1 MQRRIMQTD
10 RQTQRENVGR
20 GIGDLP
26 VQESSLWQFMNNN
39 VA

>member
-1 MQRRIMQTD
+1 MQADRR
-10 RQTQRENVGR
+10 TQRENYVGR

-26 VQESSLWQFMNNN
+26 VRESGLWQFMNNN